1 MLPCL
6 TRHGVGRHV
15 PGFPP
20 SVPPPFYSPP
30 QSRCPD
36 FTPFSIRCINLL
48 ALLVFLSGVGC
59 VGNAKTKWL
68 LPCTGVCKEDLLR
81 LCFPELSLAVPTS
94 AEGGDGRE
102 QSWGGGLLCDL
113 GVTAAFC
120 LFLCLC
126 AQRWVGE
133 TSIFFPKGGL
143 EIVLCH
149 QADSKSLQVYCEAG
163 FSVPLSL
170 FSRWEMA
177 QAMGFRVYFCLFL
190 LCFGRTTSISLG
202 MRWFR
207 CSEMAEDGQ
216 GFSSCLF
223 WDWE

>member
-1 MLPCL
+1 MRRECKNKVAAALHGCL
-6 TRHGVGRHV
+6 QGVFAEIV
-15 PGFPP
+15 F
-20 SVPPPFYSPP
+20 
-30 QSRCPD
+30 SRA
-36 FTPFSIRCINLL
+36 FFGS
-48 ALLVFLSGVGC
+48 AH
-59 VGNAKTKWL
+59 
-68 LPCTGVCKEDLLR
+68 
-81 LCFPELSLAVPTS
+81 LCRGWGWQRAEL
-94 AEGGDGRE
+94 
-102 QSWGGGLLCDL
+102 GGGLLCDL